1 VAEYDYFPRRDGPG
15 FWLDCQTD
23 FMSHY
28 DTRFVIPLLPLPEAP
43 IPAARLNP
51 LFEIDGETH
60 SLVTQFAGAVPASEL
75 RQVAGSLAGDSFR
88 ISNALDFLLTGV

>member
-1 VAEYDYFPRRDGPG
+1 MAQFDYFARRGGRG

-43 IPAARLNP
+43 IPAAHLNP
-51 LFEIDGETH
+51 LFEINGETH
-60 SLVTQFAGAVPASEL
+60 SLVTQFAGAIPARDL
-75 RQVAGSLAGDSFR
+75 GKPAGSLSGDSFT